1 MTRLSLDTLAAV
13 TAERPAYDPA
23 KVTIGVVHF
32 GPGAFHR
39 AHQAA
44 YLDALAAKDPR
55 WGICGV
61 SLHSAG
67 VRNALAPQ
75 DGLYTLAIL
84 DEEIRYQVLGSMREV
99 LVAGDDIEA
108 VFERL
113 THPSVELVTSTVTEK
128 GYCLGPDWELDLS
141 HADIVHD
148 LAHPQTPKSF
158 VGYVAESLRRRK
170 AAGTRPFVV
179 IPCDNLPKNGE
190 RLKLAV
196 VTFAAKFDKD
206 LAVWIADTLQCPCT
220 MVDSIT
226 PATDDALRTRV
237 AEAIGATDAWPIQ
250 REAFTQWVIEE
261 HVHDNGP
268 DWQGVAA
275 PRPDNAPAYERAK
288 LRLLNGP
295 HSTLAY
301 CGLHKGYESVSQA
314 MQDPELAQ
322 LVRDLM
328 IKDVVP
334 LLEAPKGMNL
344 PDYCE
349 AILKRFRNPAIK
361 HLLAQIAWDGSQK
374 LPIRILSSLSEALD
388 RGQDISRLCMPLAAW
403 MRFVRAKAVK
413 GEAITDPLSTDL
425 LALGAELKDDL
436 SDVAAFLALRAVFP
450 EILATDATVITG
462 IEAAY
467 AKLLAAERVESAQD
481 ASARSRDFAGGGA

>member
-1 MTRLSLDTLAAV
+1 MNRLSLKTFA
-13 TAERPAYDPA
+13 TARADKPAYDPA
-23 KVTIGVVHF
+23 EVAVGVVHF

-44 YLDALAAKDPR
+44 YLDAIAAKDPR

-67 VRNALAPQ
+67 VRDALVPQ

-84 DEEIRYQVLGSMREV
+84 DEQIGYQVIGAMREV
-99 LVAGDDIEA
+99 LVGPENIEA
-108 VFERL
+108 VLERL
-113 THPSVELVTSTVTEK
+113 ARPSVGIVTSTVTEK
-128 GYCLGPDWELDLS
+128 GYCLDPKWVLDFS
-141 HADIVHD
+141 HPDIVHD
-148 LAHPQTPKSF
+148 LANPQTPKSF
-158 VGYVAESLRRRK
+158 IGYVTEGLRRRK
-170 AAGTRPFVV
+170 AAGLTPFVL

-196 VTFAAKFDKD
+196 TAFASHLDD
-206 LAVWIADTLQCPCT
+206 ELAAWIGTYLECPCT

-237 AEAIGATDAWPIQ
+237 ADATGLEDAWPIQ
-250 REAFTQWVIEE
+250 REAFAQWVIEN
-261 HVHDNGP
+261 HNHPGGP
-268 DWQGVAA
+268 DWKSVGVTLT
-275 PRPDNAPAYERAK
+275 DNVPAFERAK

-301 CGLHKGYESVSQA
+301 CGLHRGYESVSQA
-314 MQDPELAQ
+314 MQDPELAK

-328 IKDVVP
+328 LLDVVP
-334 LLEAPKGMNL
+334 LLEAPAGMDL
-344 PDYCE
+344 PAYCE

-374 LPIRILSSLSEALD
+374 LPIRILSSLSEALEQG
-388 RGQDISRLCMPLAAW
+388 RDIGRLCVPLAAW
-403 MRFVRAKAVK
+403 MRFVRSKAVK
-413 GEAITDPLSTDL
+413 GEAITDPLATDL
-425 LALGAELKDDL
+425 LALGARLTDEI
-436 SDVAAFLALRAVFP
+436 SDVKTFLGLRAVFA
-450 EILATDATVITG
+450 ETLANDPQVIAG

-467 AKLLAAERVESAQD
+467 AGLLAPEPQAARV
-481 ASARSRDFAGGGA
+481 